1 VTGRGFGKLQKAKS
15 PRAKKYRFKYLS
27 SDGYL
32 NVVKIEAFSRE
43 EAVTQF
49 QSFVKDL
56 EFSLREGL

>member
-1 VTGRGFGKLQKAKS
+1 MSGRGFGKPVKS
-15 PRAKKYRFKYLS
+15 KPPRTKKYHFRYAS
-27 SDGYL
+27 SDGYTNL
-32 NVVKIEAFSRE
+32 IEIEAFSRE